1 MEVFIMQNFSF
12 SAPGNVTESN
22 RVLNTP
28 SDFAKTNL
36 LYLQEAGYLKSL
48 KSHISK
54 RENLNS
60 YLFLIVLS
68 GKGKF
73 TYQKQEY
80 HLAPKTC
87 LLIDCNHSY
96 SHQSSEEEPWELM
109 WIHFNGNIISPYL
122 TYYNTLV
129 PSLLFH
135 VENYTDFTT
144 IIEQCMQLSSKKD
157 LTSEFFIHKTI
168 TDLLTLCISRN
179 QKETVDTSTEKLRE
193 IKKYI
198 DQNFMDDISLSD
210 IAERFFISKYHLA
223 REFKELYGMTV
234 GNHITA
240 CRITYAKTL
249 LRFTDLKIEEIARKC
264 GIGDTNYFTKVFK
277 KLEGTTPKVYR
288 KQW

>member
-193 IKKYI
+193 IKEYI

>member
-1 MEVFIMQNFSF
+1 MQNFSF

>member
-1 MEVFIMQNFSF
+1 MQNFSF
-12 SAPGNVTESN
+12 SGSTKGKVTESN

-28 SDFAKTNL
+28 SDFAKNNL

-54 RENLNS
+54 RENLDS

-80 HLAPKTC
+80 YLSPKNC
-87 LLIDCNHSY
+87 LFIDCKYPY
-96 SHQSSEEEPWELM
+96 SHQSSEEDPWELM
-109 WIHFNGNIISPYL
+109 WIHFNGTCVSPFL
-122 TYYNTLV
+122 TYYNALV

-157 LTSEFFIHKTI
+157 LASEFLIHKTI

-179 QKETVDTSTEKLRE
+179 QKETVDTSTEKLKE

-198 DQNFMDDISLSD
+198 DENFMEDISLST
-210 IAERFFISKYHLA
+210 IAEHFFISKYHLA
-223 REFKELYGMTV
+223 REFKELYGMTI
-234 GNHITA
+234 GSHITA
-240 CRITYAKTL
+240 ARITYAKTL
-249 LRFTDLKIEEIARKC
+249 LRFTDLKIEEIAAKC
-264 GIGDTNYFTKVFK
+264 GIADTNYFTKVFK
-277 KLEGTTPKVYR
+277 KLEGCTPKVYR